1 MFSWKEK
8 HHRQLWFDLQQFVEA
23 DLVKNSDI
31 SDVFFSSMY
40 FAVDKDSNTHEII
53 DGQQRLTS
61 INILLLSIL
70 EELRALDAESIRQ
83 ETVSRLRE
91 GSIKQIE
98 SLLYRFENPLK
109 GDVPRLSLNKHD
121 DDDDAGQGFFEALM
135 LGPEAR

>member
-1 MFSWKEK
+1 
-8 HHRQLWFDLQQFVEA
+8 
-23 DLVKNSDI
+23 
-31 SDVFFSSMY
+31 MY